1 MNWGWSPSALR
12 GQTSNLERGTK
23 WSSSP
28 SPPPPA
34 LARGGAQCLTVMAL
48 IDTSVRSR
56 PLSTDDLVCLAFGI
70 SKNSFMS
77 QTKVKCLCSQ
87 ASEYYYLQTCSK
99 EPLAPSLS
107 LLRTSATLRTSPT
120 RPSHGATSFP
130 ILAASALLSSI
141 FLASLLAPPIKFFCG
156 AFEASWHHARWGHML
171 RRACSAYPVTV
182 LHSVRSNLSAW
193 SVNQV
198 RRARRT

>member
-1 MNWGWSPSALR
+1 MNWGWSQGLNRAGPSPSALR

-120 RPSHGATSFP
+120 RPSHGRSDIFSYSGGVSPSFFQFP
-130 ILAASALLSSI
+130 RILARASYKV
-141 FLASLLAPPIKFFCG
+141 FLWC
-156 AFEASWHHARWGHML
+156 
-171 RRACSAYPVTV
+171 V
-182 LHSVRSNLSAW
+182 
-193 SVNQV
+193 
-198 RRARRT
+198 